1 MSPPLPSPPSKL
13 NEAVLLPR
21 QRLFPSAFAVVV
33 HLLFVLFLLA
43 TLCRPF
49 SHAQEVPEF
58 MLSRKDIVDK
68 NVKESETVLSPND
81 FANIPEKEVD
91 LRRLG
96 IRVNSDPTM
105 GNKVEGDI
113 VGWSPTKEK
122 PKGQQMMPKRH
133 KGAAGVATDA
143 ASVAG
148 TVLFD
153 ENGLARNA
161 LRQPYRRW
169 PRNEI
174 PYAVSAQYGSYSRSV
189 IAKAISE
196 YHSKTCVR
204 FVPRDARKHTDYV
217 WIHPDDGC
225 YSLVGRTG
233 GRQPLSLDSG
243 CIQVG
248 TVVHEL
254 MHAVG
259 FFHEQSRYDRDSFI
273 QILWSNV
280 LRGAD
285 DQFEK
290 YSFNTIDQLGEPYD
304 YGSIMHYGAYAFS
317 SNGKRTIVPRRNGAN
332 RMGQRVTF
340 SEIDLRKINKL
351 YQCDKRTPNT
361 NRANANSRN
370 WGQQQQQWPPLITTL
385 NQSRRFPW
393 TAAGGA
399 NGGWRRG
406 RRKTDRSEA
415 ATKEGRRRQRQRFRN
430 ANFKAIVDDGAKPSD
445 SADDEDGTCE
455 DRNWRCIFWS
465 MPMLH
470 HCARSEV
477 IRTEICPLSCGTC
490 TPPAT
495 STTTAPSS
503 ADQMPPMT
511 VDEGGGGGEAGRFVV
526 DQHQRTAECAD
537 RSRALCHDRHLNR
550 EELCG
555 GLVGKLLCQ
564 KRCGRC

>member
-13 NEAVLLPR
+13 NDFVLLPR

-133 KGAAGVATDA
+133 KGAAGVGIDA
-143 ASVAG
+143 AGVAG

-370 WGQQQQQWPPLITTL
+370 WGQQQQQ
-385 NQSRRFPW
+385 
-393 TAAGGA
+393 
-399 NGGWRRG
+399 
-406 RRKTDRSEA
+406 
-415 ATKEGRRRQRQRFRN
+415 
-430 ANFKAIVDDGAKPSD
+430 IVDDGAKPSD

-511 VDEGGGGGEAGRFVV
+511 VDEGRGGGEAGRFVV

-564 KRCGRC
+564 KRLGHISLGSMASIFEAVDLSARFVQKGE